1 MANFQGYLLKGL
13 ESNTVFPHNYIV
25 FSSWSSTPNQREE
38 VKAYRDDNTRNLVRI
53 TASGKKSIFS
63 FDTRANIHLADKK
76 AIHNWFYANE
86 TDHIARKM
94 HLQFWDDEN
103 NVYKSGY
110 FYRPNIPFPIVRI
123 TGDDIIYGS
132 MHIDF
137 IEY

>member
-1 MANFQGYLLKGL
+1 MAFSGYLLKGL
-13 ESNTVFPHNYIV
+13 ETNTVFPHKYIV

-38 VKAYRDDNTRNLVRI
+38 IKAYRDDNTRNLVRI

-63 FDTRANIHLADKK
+63 FDTRPNIHLADKT
-76 AIHNWFYANE
+76 AIHTWFYNNE
-86 TDHIARKM
+86 TDHVGRKM

-110 FYRPNIPFPIVRI
+110 FYRPNIALPIVRI
-123 TGDDIIYGS
+123 TANDIIYGT